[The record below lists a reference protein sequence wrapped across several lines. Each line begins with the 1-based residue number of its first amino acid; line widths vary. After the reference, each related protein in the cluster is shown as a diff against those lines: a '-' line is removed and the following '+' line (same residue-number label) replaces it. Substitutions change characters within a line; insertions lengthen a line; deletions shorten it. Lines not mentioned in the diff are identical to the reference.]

1 MGYSPWDGKR
11 VGHNLATNSSNICM
25 CVCVCVYIY
34 IYDCDYTHTHIKALV
49 DNGVLFY
56 FFSKVSSPRR
66 TLIHSKYLKYIV
78 LL

>member
-1 MGYSPWDGKR
+1 M
-11 VGHNLATNSSNICM
+11 
-25 CVCVCVYIY
+25 CVCVYIY